1 MPPKRKSPIT
11 LKVKSL
17 PAVSNCNG
25 TFNFV
30 TFVKNACE
38 RDTPYARLR
47 RNPRTWTN
55 AWFDHVLRTQEI
67 FDVPHIQ
74 PTWRASSLGQIQKI
88 PLSESA
94 LLVTGVDRPG
104 VATSDGDESGVD
116 VNTACAEEE
125 LSGHDLAQSG
135 GFVIFPHF
143 LHRPLSLL
151 DFLPLLALPPD
162 WESELLCENL
172 HLSPRAK
179 VPLAKC

>member
-74 PTWRASSLGQIQKI
+74 PTWRASSLEQIQKI

-125 LSGHDLAQSG
+125 RSCPEWRLS
-135 GFVIFPHF
+135 
-143 LHRPLSLL
+143 
-151 DFLPLLALPPD
+151 DFSTLLAPTPFTAR
-162 WESELLCENL
+162 LL
-172 HLSPRAK
+172 AFAA
-179 VPLAKC
+179 LATRLGIRTFV